1 MLSLLAT
8 KPTMNEKNGNGRYRG
23 LRRRK
28 RQQKRSAEGYGSDFN
43 YLASNSD
50 LTMKFNTAQDPIYLA
65 FDYMENKSV
74 PELMG
79 DLIQDSLFEITN
91 FVSKVIGK

>member
-8 KPTMNEKNGNGRYRG
+8 KPSTNEKNGNGRYRG

-28 RQQKRSAEGYGSDFN
+28 RQGKASQGYGSDFN
-43 YLASNSD
+43 YLINTD
-50 LTMKFNTAQDPIYLA
+50 LTMKFNNSQDPVYFA
-65 FDYMENKSV
+65 FECMESKSV

-79 DLIQDSLFEITN
+79 DFIEDSLFEITN
-91 FVSKVIGK
+91 FISKVVKK